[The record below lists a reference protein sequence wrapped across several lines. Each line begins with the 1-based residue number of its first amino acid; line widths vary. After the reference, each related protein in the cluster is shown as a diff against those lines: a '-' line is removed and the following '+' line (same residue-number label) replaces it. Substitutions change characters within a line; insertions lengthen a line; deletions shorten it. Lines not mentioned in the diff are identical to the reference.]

1 MNVTMKYKKD
11 DLTSLRMDLKS
22 YEKIKDVVDKEF
34 EYVGKSSR
42 SIYLLGKMSVGQ
54 CEVFI
59 LKNLNKLPDKEL
71 NITYAK

>member
-1 MNVTMKYKKD
+1 MNITIRYKKD

-22 YEKIKDVVDKEF
+22 YEKIKDVIDKEF

-54 CEVFI
+54 CEVLI
-59 LKNLNKLPDKEL
+59 LKNLNKLPDKTL
-71 NITYAK
+71 NLKYC